1 MVHKDQYI
9 VSITDTS
16 HSTVII
22 VDCEQFMNISILY
35 RYVIPLYQI
44 LRVNYFNPP
53 TKHINISRYDL
64 SLFTPSIGYS
74 RVKYSNIPSEPMN
87 ISRYNIFLYTP
98 GIGYSR
104 VNYSNPL
111 TKPMNISRY
120 NIFLYTPRIGY
131 SRVNYSNPPTKPEYL
146 DTNP

>member
-1 MVHKDQYI
+1 
-9 VSITDTS
+9 
-16 HSTVII
+16 
-22 VDCEQFMNISILY
+22 
-35 RYVIPLYQI
+35 
-44 LRVNYFNPP
+44 
-53 TKHINISRYDL
+53 
-64 SLFTPSIGYS
+64 
-74 RVKYSNIPSEPMN
+74 MN